1 MKRMNIT
8 DIPSDTQLSSV
19 TINIMNRTIS
29 LYGDKGEELQL
40 IEANSDDFTSMCNF
54 VNQTLDDDM
63 IKYIY

>member
-1 MKRMNIT
+1 MNIT

-19 TINIMNRTIS
+19 TINIINRTIS

-54 VNQTLDDDM
+54 VNKTLDDDM